1 MKKILVLLATGFEEI
16 EALSVVN
23 VLRRANVSCDM
34 GTLDSDYVKGTHNI
48 EIKSDVNINNIDID
62 EYDGVVLPGGL
73 PGAYNL
79 RDSKKV
85 REIVQKLNNDKKIIG
100 AICAAPE
107 ALESF
112 DILNG
117 KKCTSYPGFIQEKNN
132 VEYIENE
139 MVVEDENIITS
150 RGPATA
156 IEFALEILRKLG
168 YEKEYKEI
176 KEGMLVNF
184 YNEFK

>member
-48 EIKSDVNINNIDID
+48 EVKSDVNINNIDID

-117 KKCTSYPGFIQEKNN
+117 KKCTSYPGFIQDKNN
-132 VEYIENE
+132 VEYIENDI
-139 MVVEDENIITS
+139 VVEDENIITS

>member
-1 MKKILVLLATGFEEI
+1 MKKILVLLAPGFEEI
-16 EALSVVN
+16 EALTVVD

-34 GTLDSDYVKGTHNI
+34 GTIDTEYVKGTHNV
-48 EIKSDVNINNIDID
+48 EIKSDVNINDIDISK
-62 EYDGVVLPGGL
+62 YDGVVLPGGL

-85 REIVQKLNNDKKIIG
+85 REIVQKLNDDKKIIA

-112 DILNG
+112 NILNG
-117 KKCTSYPGFIQEKNN
+117 KKCTSYPGFIQNKDN
-132 VEYIENE
+132 VEYIENKI
-139 MVVEDENIITS
+139 VVEDENIITS

-156 IEFALEILRKLG
+156 IEFSLSILRKLG
-168 YEKEYKEI
+168 FEEEYKEI

>member
-16 EALSVVN
+16 EALSVVD

-34 GTLDSDYVKGTHNI
+34 GTLDTDYVKGTHNI
-48 EIKSDVNINNIDID
+48 EIKSNVNINNIDID

-85 REIVQKLNNDKKIIG
+85 REIVQKLNNDKKIIA

-112 DILNG
+112 NILNG
-117 KKCTSYPGFIQEKNN
+117 KKCTSYPGFIQDKNN

-139 MVVEDENIITS
+139 IVVEDGNIITS

-156 IEFALEILRKLG
+156 IEFSLAILRKLG
-168 YEKEYKEI
+168 YEEEYKEI

>member
-23 VLRRANVSCDM
+23 VLRRANVICDM
-34 GTLDSDYVKGTHNI
+34 GTLDRDYVKGTHNI

-117 KKCTSYPGFIQEKNN
+117 KKCTSYPGFIQDKNN
-132 VEYIENE
+132 VEYIENDI
-139 MVVEDENIITS
+139 VVEDENIITS